1 MTAPPFVP
9 LRELARA
16 LRSDLRRGF
25 GVLLAYEALF
35 KLLSALVLLP
45 ALVAVLY
52 QLVRF
57 EGRTALTNTDILGFL
72 LSPLGVLYAYV
83 LGLKVLG
90 LSMLEHA
97 GAMALAAMKETGG
110 WRGVRHAVVALAMRA
125 TRVLLLAGN
134 VLVLTALA
142 LAPFAAA
149 AALTYRGL
157 LGEQDI
163 NFYLAER
170 PPRFWAACGVGG
182 LLVLGAAGLLA
193 WLFVRWAF
201 ALPIVLFED
210 VSPFR
215 VLRESAARTAGV
227 HWRIA
232 GLLLGWQLLGM
243 TAQVLVVA
251 GFKLFAGGV
260 LTAIGRRPGAIV
272 VEVAILLSIKLL
284 ILAVLSGLFVVGRA
298 LLLLR
303 LYVERGVRLGVLD
316 RAHWGDQLEEEPP
329 QPRKYAQRLKW
340 GVAAVVLAMV
350 AFYLALTLPFGLR
363 DETTV
368 TAHRGYAR
376 HAPENSLAAFRA
388 AIEAGADIIE
398 LDVQMTSDGEVVV
411 LHDEDLRRMTGDK
424 RRISRVSLEELKQI
438 PYLPRKEYGSEVSR
452 ERVPAL
458 RDVIELAQEAGC
470 RLNIEL
476 KFSER
481 KDAFKDLRLARRVV
495 EMLHEEVYDYG
506 SIVASLHA
514 PALREAKKH
523 NPHVQTA
530 AIVTAAVGDISK
542 LDVDILSVN
551 ADLANEALLH
561 KARRLGK
568 QVHVWTVNHKRDMR
582 RFIEMGVD
590 SIITDD
596 PELFREVREERSS
609 LGDTQRLLLTCRYLL
624 D

>member
-1 MTAPPFVP
+1 MTAPPPVP
-9 LRELARA
+9 LSELARA
-16 LRSDLRRGF
+16 LRADLRRGL

-45 ALVAVLY
+45 ALVALLY
-52 QLVRF
+52 HLVRF
-57 EGRTALTNTDILGFL
+57 QGRTALTNTDILGFL
-72 LSPLGVLYAYV
+72 LSPLGVLYAYL

-90 LSMLEHA
+90 VSMLEHA

-134 VLVLTALA
+134 VLVVLALA

-163 NFYLAER
+163 NYYLAEH
-170 PPRFWAACGVGG
+170 PPRFRAACAVGV
-182 LLVLGAAGLLA
+182 LLGLGAAGLLA

-215 VLRESAARTAGV
+215 ALRESAARTAGV
-227 HWRIA
+227 RRRIA
-232 GLLLGWQLLGM
+232 GLLLGWQVLGL
-243 TAQVLVVA
+243 TLQALVVA
-251 GFKLFAGGV
+251 AFKLFAGGV

-272 VEVAILLSIKLL
+272 AEVAILLSIKLL

-298 LLLLR
+298 LLVLR
-303 LYVERGVRLGVLD
+303 LYVERGVRLGALD
-316 RAHWGDQLEEEPP
+316 RARWADQLEEEPP
-329 QPRKYAQRLKW
+329 QPRKYARRLKW
-340 GVAAVVLAMV
+340 GVAAFVLGVV

-363 DETTV
+363 DQTAV

-376 HAPENSLAAFRA
+376 RAPENSLAAFRA

-398 LDVQMTSDGEVVV
+398 LDVQLTSDGEVVV
-411 LHDEDLRRMTGDK
+411 LHDDDLRRMTGDR
-424 RRISRVSLEELKQI
+424 RRISRVSLEELRQI
-438 PYLPRKEYGSEVSR
+438 PFLPRGEYGPEVAG
-452 ERVPAL
+452 ERVPEL
-458 RDVIELAQEAGC
+458 RDVIELAREAGC
-470 RLNIEL
+470 GLNIEL
-476 KFSER
+476 KFSE
-481 KDAFKDLRLARRVV
+481 KDAFKDLRLSRRVAELVSEEEYV
-495 EMLHEEVYDYG
+495 EG
-506 SIVASLHA
+506 CFVASLHV
-514 PALREAKKH
+514 PAVREAKKH
-523 NPHVQTA
+523 TRHLKTA

-551 ADLANEALLH
+551 AELADEALLR

-568 QVHVWTVNHKRDMR
+568 QVHVWTVNRPRDMR
-582 RFIEMGVD
+582 RFVELGVD
-590 SIITDD
+590 SVITDE
-596 PELFREVREERSS
+596 PALLREVLQERSS